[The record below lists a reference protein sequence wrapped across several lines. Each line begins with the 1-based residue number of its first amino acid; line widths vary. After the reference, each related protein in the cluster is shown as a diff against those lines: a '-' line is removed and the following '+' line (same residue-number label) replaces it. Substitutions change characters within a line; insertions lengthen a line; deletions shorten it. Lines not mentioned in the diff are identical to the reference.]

1 MQRSGAGA
9 AAAWHPA
16 PAVIDLAF
24 TRCCYKPR
32 MARQTTEQASNSDF
46 GPTQAGTSRAW
57 LFNADGR
64 DQRIDPSAL
73 RLSDLSPR
81 QLAWIDVLATGSDAL
96 QPLLRQLELSA
107 LPLPALSRFDD
118 APVHTWRDWFVV
130 RALAPMAQA
139 DSPEPWL
146 LVVGPNAVLTLHRA
160 PLPFLDELFDR
171 EDPDSQLG
179 VLSADSFGAALLDRM
194 LTGYFDA
201 IDAFEDDV
209 DELEVTILQPR
220 LQGSKLPE
228 LRKLRRAVSL
238 LRRMLTSHRDLFDA
252 LSRPDFRPQ
261 QAVEENGHFAAV
273 SARYERA
280 VDAVENARDLL
291 IGAFELLAA
300 RQSQR
305 TNESMHVLTF
315 ATVLL
320 GSLAVIAGVLG
331 MNFEAALFDTGS
343 RGFWLSIS
351 GMALI
356 AIAAVLIARI
366 RGWWR

>member
-1 MQRSGAGA
+1 
-9 AAAWHPA
+9 
-16 PAVIDLAF
+16 
-24 TRCCYKPR
+24 
-32 MARQTTEQASNSDF
+32 MARQTVEHPSTSDP
-46 GPTQAGTSRAW
+46 GPAQAGTSRAW

-64 DQRIDPSAL
+64 DQRIDPSTL

-81 QLAWIDVLATGSDAL
+81 QLAWIDVLAPDSDAL
-96 QPLLRQLELSA
+96 EPLLRQLELSA

-118 APVHTWRDWFVV
+118 APVRTWRDWFVV
-130 RALAPMAQA
+130 RALAPMT
-139 DSPEPWL
+139 DTHSPKPWL
-146 LVVGPNAVLTLHRA
+146 MVVGPNAVLTLHRA
-160 PLPFLDELFDR
+160 PLTFLDELFDR
-171 EDPDSQLG
+171 DDPDSQLG
-179 VLSADSFGAALLDRM
+179 VLSADSFAAALLDRM

-209 DELEVTILQPR
+209 DELEVAILQPR

-238 LRRMLTSHRDLFDA
+238 LRRMLTSHRTVFAA
-252 LSRPDFRPQ
+252 LPRPDFRPQ
-261 QAVEENGHFAAV
+261 QAAEENGHFAAV

-291 IGAFELLAA
+291 IGAFELLSA

-305 TNESMHVLTF
+305 TNESMRVLTF
-315 ATVLL
+315 VTVLL

-331 MNFEAALFDTGS
+331 MNFETPLFETGS

-356 AIAAVLIARI
+356 VVAAVLTARI

>member
-1 MQRSGAGA
+1 
-9 AAAWHPA
+9 
-16 PAVIDLAF
+16 
-24 TRCCYKPR
+24 
-32 MARQTTEQASNSDF
+32 MARPTTEQASSDP
-46 GPTQAGTSRAW
+46 GSMQGGTSRAW
-57 LFNADGR
+57 LFNADGH
-64 DQRIDPSAL
+64 DQRIEPLEL
-73 RLSDLSPR
+73 RLSELSPR
-81 QLAWIDVLATGSDAL
+81 QLAWVDVLASGSDAL
-96 QPLLRQLELSA
+96 HPLLRQLELSS
-107 LPLPALSRFDD
+107 LPLPALSVPDK
-118 APVHTWRDWFVV
+118 APLHTWQDWFIV
-130 RALAPMAQA
+130 RALAPGVQA

-146 LVVGPNAVLTLHRA
+146 LLVGPNAVLTLHRA

-171 EDPDSQLG
+171 DDPDSQLG
-179 VLSADSFGAALLDRM
+179 VLSADSFAAALLDRM

-209 DELEVTILQPR
+209 DELEVAILQPR
-220 LQGSKLPE
+220 LRGSKLPD
-228 LRKLRRAVSL
+228 LRRLRRAVSL

-261 QAVEENGHFAAV
+261 LAVEENGHFAAV

-291 IGAFELLAA
+291 IGAFELLSA

-305 TNESMHVLTF
+305 TNESMRVLTF

-331 MNFEAALFDTGS
+331 MNFEAALFDSGS

-356 AIAAVLIARI
+356 AAIAVLFARA

>member
-1 MQRSGAGA
+1 MVRSRAEAIPAGDI
-9 AAAWHPA
+9 P
-16 PAVIDLAF
+16 P
-24 TRCCYKPR
+24 
-32 MARQTTEQASNSDF
+32 S
-46 GPTQAGTSRAW
+46 QAGTTRAW
-57 LFNADGR
+57 LFNADGD

-73 RLSDLSPR
+73 RLSELSPR
-81 QLAWIDVLATGSDAL
+81 QLAWIDVLATDSDAL
-96 QPLLRQLELSA
+96 QPLLRQLELAS
-107 LPLPALSRFDD
+107 LPLPALS
-118 APVHTWRDWFVV
+118 APDNTPLHTWQDWFVV
-130 RALAPMAQA
+130 RALAPVAQA
-139 DSPEPWL
+139 DSPEPWML
-146 LVVGPNAVLTLHRA
+146 LVGPNAVLTLHRA

-171 EDPDSQLG
+171 DDPDSQLG

-194 LTGYFDA
+194 LTAYFDA

-209 DELEVTILQPR
+209 DELEVAILQPR

-261 QAVEENGHFAAV
+261 QAAAENSHFAAV

-291 IGAFELLAA
+291 IGAFELLSA

-305 TNESMHVLTF
+305 TNENMHVLTF

-331 MNFEAALFDTGS
+331 MNFEATLFETGS
-343 RGFWLSIS
+343 RGFWLSIA

-356 AIAAVLIARI
+356 VVAAVLFARG